1 MKAASR
7 FIAIVIGTAA
17 ALMAATAALNAWCD
31 PFLQYGPPRYPP
43 RFVSGFARHINAG
56 LARHADYDT
65 VLVGSSYAMNFRNS
79 DFDRQFGG
87 RTVSLAMP
95 GMFVSEGA
103 KVVDYAQRQKAVKRV
118 FFDLD
123 FFAFVERDNKYAFP
137 DYLYDA
143 SWINDGAYLLS
154 LDMLK
159 RSAYAAL
166 GRGPANFNAD
176 PDAPWSWAA
185 RGARFGRAEALA
197 DFERKRTAP
206 RASPSRYDLQEMEDV
221 ARRQLLPLLARYPKT
236 EFEFFL
242 PPYSAL
248 SWALDAQRGDLQT
261 ILAFRLFLAD
271 LIAPHR
277 NARLHD
283 FQAMPALVCDL
294 DHYTDIG
301 HYRPEDNAAMVAMMK
316 EGSHVAT
323 LPVVRANNGVIAQ
336 MVESRCDG
344 TLGIAQ

>member
-1 MKAASR
+1 MTASAR
-7 FIAIVIGTAA
+7 FVAVVLGTAA
-17 ALMAATAALNAWCD
+17 TLLAATAAFNAWCD
-31 PFLQYGPPRYPP
+31 PFLQYGPPRFAP

-56 LARHADYDT
+56 LARNSSYDT

-87 RTVSLAMP
+87 HTISLAMP

-103 KVVDYAQRQKAVKRV
+103 KVVAFAQLQRPLKHV

-123 FFAFVERDNKYAFP
+123 FFAFVERDNKYDFP

-154 LDMLK
+154 LDTLK
-159 RSAYAAL
+159 RSAYAMS
-166 GRGPANFNAD
+166 GRGPANFNTD
-176 PDAPWSWAA
+176 PDAPWNWAA
-185 RGARFGRAEALA
+185 HGARFGRAEVLA
-197 DFERKRTAP
+197 DYGRKRATP
-206 RASPSRYDLQEMEDV
+206 RASPSRYELQEMKEV
-221 ARRQLLPLLARYPKT
+221 ARRQLEPLLVRYPQT
-236 EFEFFL
+236 EFDFFL

-248 SWALDAQRGDLQT
+248 SWALDDERGDLRT
-261 ILAFRLFLAD
+261 LLAFREFLGN
-271 LIAPHR
+271 LLAPYR

-283 FQAMPALVCDL
+283 FQAMRTLACDL

-301 HYRPEDNAAMVAMMK
+301 HFRPEDNAAMVVMMK

-323 LPVVRANNGVIAQ
+323 PPVLRANNDVIAK
-336 MVESRCDG
+336 MVQSHCDG
-344 TLGIAQ
+344 TLGAAQ